1 MTLPAFLFGFLI
13 STMLGAAF
21 HLWKDG
27 GVWRL
32 LLFLILS
39 GSGFWLGH
47 ALSLAVGWDFWKL
60 GPLRIGFAIIGSVVF
75 LGVGYWLSLINPGIS
90 IKK

>member
-32 LLFLILS
+32 LLYLALS

-60 GPLRIGFAIIGSVVF
+60 GPLRIGFAIIGSVAL
-75 LGVGYWLSLINPGIS
+75 LGIGYWLSLINPGFTN
-90 IKK
+90 KK